1 MKVTNLLISQP
12 KPVGDSS
19 PYFDLAEKLKL
30 NFTFRQ
36 FIKIVGVSTKDFRA
50 QHINLPDYTAVIFT
64 SKIGIDNFF
73 RIAKEVKYAVPETLK
88 YFCTTEQIA
97 LYLQKYIVYRKR
109 KIFHGKNTFND
120 TIDALKKNI
129 SEKFLLITSDVS
141 SNEIPDF
148 LNSVGIKF
156 DKCVM
161 YQTVSAELD
170 DIKAD
175 FPNFQ
180 VLVFFT
186 PAGIKSLH
194 ENFPDFEQGDVKIAA
209 FGHSAWEAVEKYG
222 YRLDIK
228 APTEEA
234 KSMPAALEQFIIAN
248 NKKK

>member
-1 MKVTNLLISQP
+1 MLISQP
-12 KPVGDSS
+12 KPTGDSS
-19 PYFDLAEKLKL
+19 PYFDLADKLKL
-30 NFTFRQ
+30 NVTFRQ
-36 FIKIVGVSTKDFRA
+36 FIKIVGVSSKDFRA
-50 QHINLPDYTAVIFT
+50 QHINLPDYTAIIFT

-73 RIAKEVKYAVPETLK
+73 RIAKEMKYAVPETLK

-109 KIFHGKNTFND
+109 KIFHGKNNFND
-120 TIDALKKNI
+120 TVEAFKKNI
-129 SEKFLLITSDVS
+129 NEKFLLVTSDVS

-148 LNSVGIKF
+148 LDSIGINFAK
-156 DKCVM
+156 VVL
-161 YQTVSAELD
+161 YQTESADLD
-170 DIKAD
+170 DLKAD

-228 APTEEA
+228 APTDEA

>member
-1 MKVTNLLISQP
+1 MKITNLLISQP

-30 NFTFRQ
+30 NVTFRQ

-109 KIFHGKNTFND
+109 KIFHGKKTFND

-129 SEKFLLITSDVS
+129 AEKFLLITSDVS

-148 LNSVGIKF
+148 LDSVGIKF

-170 DIKAD
+170 DRQYID
-175 FPNFQ
+175 
-180 VLVFFT
+180 VFFDILELFST
-186 PAGIKSLH
+186 NILTDFKQKGI
-194 ENFPDFEQGDVKIAA
+194 
-209 FGHSAWEAVEKYG
+209 
-222 YRLDIK
+222 
-228 APTEEA
+228 
-234 KSMPAALEQFIIAN
+234 
-248 NKKK
+248 